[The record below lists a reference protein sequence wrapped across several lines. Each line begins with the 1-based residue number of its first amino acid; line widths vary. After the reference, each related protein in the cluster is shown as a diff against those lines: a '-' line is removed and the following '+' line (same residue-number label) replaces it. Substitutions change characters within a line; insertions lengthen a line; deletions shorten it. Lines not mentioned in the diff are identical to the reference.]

1 MAGIRSIMWDGWARA
16 PKSCTVCQQV
26 SEHPFTMTC
35 NHVLCE
41 TCLEE
46 CSRGRGRTNF
56 KCPSCRRPVNLGRL
70 SVLSSVSSQDHDVDR
85 LKSEKIHTVS
95 AIEEKPEMMSPDPGV
110 LTEKLRNKRLL
121 QLEDTSCDDHLHE
134 GFRYFCLRC
143 DRPICEECLLGD
155 HNEHK
160 VARLE
165 DVKQKIRKQ
174 INGLVDQNSG
184 RLDELKD
191 SLDVLGQMELELA
204 AEKADAE
211 TDIEEHA
218 RKVTEEVQRQKLEL
232 LRELNEEYERAQQP
246 MSSDFHKVSTTVN
259 AYEGAKR
266 AGDRGDVLEMLRCRK
281 LLAELSRKSVI
292 PVCQTVNHFEFRPSN
307 RPVEL
312 GKLLA
317 RQTGRS
323 QGSGSVPVRGP
334 FAGDIPPV
342 SYRDDPPS
350 PPDKDQDRML
360 NAALADMMSEPT
372 AADEVHAGVSPW
384 SFNGPS
390 SGSSDMGV
398 QTPRAATP
406 PVPHVNGTAEPVNVN
421 VLNSAPPKGI
431 QVLPPHPPPSQQ
443 QQQQQQQQ
451 QLLQQQQQQQLQQ
464 QQQQQQQQPPLQDS
478 PPSHLPPPPP
488 ERQIQP
494 KPPDLQFGSPGDQL
508 GEFTDPVRVRVSDT
522 GDIFV
527 LDRKRK
533 SISGRLHK
541 FNSQGVLLKTFGTR
555 DIYPVSFVLNR
566 DRTFSIMDNDQEG
579 VIIQRY
585 SEEGDPI
592 QENVFSPTGG
602 GKFKSLRDATAL
614 PGDEIAVIDNAGL
627 VCVINSRGEE
637 QRRFMVHPENKVK
650 RRTSFGSKKNLT
662 KGDFYLGSNP
672 QNGDILVASG
682 FDHSVRVFDSLGNLR
697 VQFGSV
703 GKKESNLKAPKG
715 ICVDQDGY
723 VIVADS
729 GNSRV
734 SVFNDRG
741 RFVGHAA
748 VRSGGLVKP
757 YGIARTG
764 DGKIVV
770 SDTGK
775 CCCYVFNSQ

>member
-1 MAGIRSIMWDGWARA
+1 MAGTRSIMWDGWARA
-16 PKSCTVCQQV
+16 PKACTVCQQV

-35 NHVLCE
+35 NHVLCD

-56 KCPSCRRPVNLGRL
+56 KCPTCRRPVSLGRAAL
-70 SVLSSVSSQDHDVDR
+70 LSSSSQDHDVDR
-85 LKSEKIHTVS
+85 LKGEKIVPVSQTQEKPQMPDPDDLSEKL
-95 AIEEKPEMMSPDPGV
+95 K
-110 LTEKLRNKRLL
+110 NKRLL
-121 QLEDTSCDDHLHE
+121 QLDESSCDDHLHE
-134 GFRYFCLRC
+134 VFRYFCLRC

-160 VARLE
+160 VARLQ
-165 DVKQKIRKQ
+165 DVKQQIRKQ
-174 INGLVDQNSG
+174 ITGLVDQNSG

-218 RKVTEEVQRQKLEL
+218 RKVTEEVQRQKLQL
-232 LRELNEEYERAQQP
+232 LQELNEEYERAQQP

-259 AYEGAKR
+259 AFEGAKR

-281 LLAELSRKSVI
+281 LLAELSRKPVI

-323 QGSGSVPVRGP
+323 QGPGSVPVRGP

-342 SYRDDPPS
+342 SYSDEPPS
-350 PPDKDQDRML
+350 PRQSPDMNKQRML
-360 NAALADMMSEPT
+360 DAALADMMSEPKSS
-372 AADEVHAGVSPW
+372 DEVHQGVAPG
-384 SFNGPS
+384 SFNRPPGPME
-390 SGSSDMGV
+390 G
-398 QTPRAATP
+398 AP
-406 PVPHVNGTAEPVNVN
+406 PTYMNGTAEPFNADVR
-421 VLNSAPPKGI
+421 
-431 QVLPPHPPPSQQ
+431 QVVP
-443 QQQQQQQQ
+443 
-451 QLLQQQQQQQLQQ
+451 
-464 QQQQQQQQPPLQDS
+464 S
-478 PPSHLPPPPP
+478 PPA
-488 ERQIQP
+488 
-494 KPPDLQFGSPGDQL
+494 LQFGSPGDQL
-508 GEFTDPVRVRVSDT
+508 GEFTDPVRVRVSET

-541 FNSQGVLLKTFGTR
+541 FDSQGALLKTFGTR
-555 DIYPVSFVLNR
+555 DIYPVSFVLNK
-566 DRTFSIMDNDQEG
+566 DRTFCIMDNDEGG

-592 QENVFSPTGG
+592 QENVFSPSG
-602 GKFKSLRDATAL
+602 GKFKSLRDATSL
-614 PGDEIAVIDNAGL
+614 PDDEIAIIDNAGL

-662 KGDFYLGSNP
+662 RGDFYLGSNP

-703 GKKESNLKAPKG
+703 GKKESNLKSPKCL
-715 ICVDQDGY
+715 CVDREGY

-734 SVFNDRG
+734 SVFNERG
-741 RFVGHAA
+741 RFVGHVG
-748 VRSGGLVKP
+748 VRAGGLDKP
-757 YGIARTG
+757 YGIARTA
-764 DGKIVV
+764 DGRVVV
-770 SDTGK
+770 SDTGR
-775 CCCYVFNSQ
+775 CCGFVFNYQ

>member
-246 MSSDFHKVSTTVN
+246 MSSDFHK
-259 AYEGAKR
+259 
-266 AGDRGDVLEMLRCRK
+266 
-281 LLAELSRKSVI
+281 
-292 PVCQTVNHFEFRPSN
+292 
-307 RPVEL
+307 
-312 GKLLA
+312 
-317 RQTGRS
+317 
-323 QGSGSVPVRGP
+323 
-334 FAGDIPPV
+334 
-342 SYRDDPPS
+342 
-350 PPDKDQDRML
+350 
-360 NAALADMMSEPT
+360 
-372 AADEVHAGVSPW
+372 
-384 SFNGPS
+384 
-390 SGSSDMGV
+390 
-398 QTPRAATP
+398 
-406 PVPHVNGTAEPVNVN
+406 
-421 VLNSAPPKGI
+421 
-431 QVLPPHPPPSQQ
+431 
-443 QQQQQQQQ
+443 QQQ

-464 QQQQQQQQPPLQDS
+464 QLQQQQQQPPLQDS